1 MLDPNSCNFDGSYAD
16 ILVQFVYQQ
25 ISDAQIVF
33 LLPNCESIN
42 HLVIFLTGSQPFPE
56 GYAASIYLCWP
67 NSEVAW
73 HMLGFVSND
82 KPSAV
87 FKIAKKNDKKCKFT
101 QIFKCD
107 VPVPD
112 PKNSGTQMNIFDGA
126 HPVNCNAT
134 AQVGIAIEPLNEV
147 LQKTPTNTD
156 ISTLSSFVEFTQKM
170 MINAFNYCCSF
181 AVQQSQISSNEMFIP
196 ISSLQKWYEL
206 FQRKLEMDPN
216 FWKSL

>member
-1 MLDPNSCNFDGSYAD
+1 MTTPMFGCIVPGR
-16 ILVQFVYQQ
+16 LVQFVYQQ

-82 KPSAV
+82 KPSVV
-87 FKIAKKNDKKCKFT
+87 FKIAK
-101 QIFKCD
+101 
-107 VPVPD
+107 

-134 AQVGIAIEPLNEV
+134 AQVGVAIEPLNEV

-170 MINAFNYCCSF
+170 MVNAFNYCCSF
-181 AVQQSQISSNEMFIP
+181 AVQQSQISTNEMFIP
-196 ISSLQKWYEL
+196 ISSLQKWYEM